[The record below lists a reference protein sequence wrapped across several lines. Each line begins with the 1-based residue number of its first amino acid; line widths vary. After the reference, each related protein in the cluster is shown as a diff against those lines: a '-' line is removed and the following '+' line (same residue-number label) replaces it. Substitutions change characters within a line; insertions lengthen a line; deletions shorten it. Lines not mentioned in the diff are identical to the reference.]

1 VLVGIY
7 NSMNARARDIAI
19 LRALGARRTTVFGAV
34 MGEAA
39 VIGLLGAVAGLAVFA
54 ALAAGVAAVIQAQ
67 TGVVL
72 EPFKWNPVFW
82 WGPAVFV
89 GLAALGGVVPAV
101 KAYRVP
107 VAETIA
113 PVS

>member
-1 VLVGIY
+1 MSFVGI
-7 NSMNARARDIAI
+7 
-19 LRALGARRTTVFGAV
+19 LLAL
-34 MGEAA
+34 
-39 VIGLLGAVAGLAVFA
+39 LVASI
-54 ALAAGVAAVIQAQ
+54 IQAQ

-72 EPFKWNPVFW
+72 SPFQWNPVFW
-82 WGPAVFV
+82 WGPATFT
-89 GLAALGGVVPAV
+89 GLAILGGVVPAL